1 MLRAL
6 YTAATGM
13 QAQQINIDT
22 IANNI
27 ANVNTTGF
35 KQGRAE
41 FQDLLYQSIRPAGTA
56 SSSST
61 QYPVGLQVGLGS
73 RPIATVHIQRQ
84 SDVRQ
89 TANALD
95 LVIEGKGFFQV
106 RMPSGELAYTRDG
119 SFHLNS
125 EGVMVTSAGDPLEP
139 QITIPN
145 DAMEIVI
152 GSDGTVSV
160 TQPGQAAAQQVG
172 SIQIASFQ
180 NPSGLNSIGGN
191 LLLETAAS
199 GTATAATPGENGLGR
214 INQGFLEQSNVSVV
228 EEMVNM
234 IVAQRAYEVN
244 SRAVRVADDMLEQIN
259 NLERK
264 GFDKCVVVVFY
275 FSV

>member
-41 FQDLLYQSIRPAGTA
+41 FQDLLYQNIRPAGT
-56 SSSST
+56 SSSAST
-61 QYPVGLQVGLGS
+61 TYPVGLQLGLGT
-73 RPIATVHIQRQ
+73 RPVATARIYSQG
-84 SDVRQ
+84 DFRQ
-89 TANALD
+89 TGNPLD

-106 RMPSGELAYTRDG
+106 RLPSGEVGYTRDG
-119 SFHLNS
+119 SLHVNA
-125 EGVMVTSAGDPLEP
+125 EGVVVTSDGYALEP
-139 QITIPN
+139 QITIPA
-145 DAMEIVI
+145 DAQTIVI
-152 GSDGTVSV
+152 GRDGTVSV
-160 TQPGQAAAQQVG
+160 TQAGQSAAQQVG
-172 SIQIASFQ
+172 TIQLATFQ
-180 NPSGLNSIGGN
+180 NPAGLNAVGGN
-191 LLLETAAS
+191 LLLAS
-199 GTATAATPGENGLGR
+199 TSSGDATTGNATENGLGS

-244 SRAVRVADDMLEQIN
+244 SRAMRVADDMLQQVN
-259 NLERK
+259 GLVR
-264 GFDKCVVVVFY
+264 
-275 FSV
+275 

>member
-41 FQDLLYQSIRPAGTA
+41 FQDLLYQNIRPAGTA
-56 SSSST
+56 SSAST
-61 QYPVGLQVGLGS
+61 EYPVGLQLGLGT
-73 RPIATVHIQRQ
+73 RPVATDRLYRQ
-84 SDVRQ
+84 GDFRP
-89 TANALD
+89 TGNPLD

-106 RMPSGELAYTRDG
+106 RLPSGELAYTRDG

-125 EGVMVTSAGDPLEP
+125 EGAVVTAAGNPLEP
-139 QITIPN
+139 QITIPA
-145 DAMEIVI
+145 DTQEIVI

-160 TQPGQAAAQQVG
+160 TQAGQTAAQQVG
-172 SIQIASFQ
+172 TIQIAAFQ
-180 NPSGLNSIGGN
+180 NPSGLNGVGGN
-191 LLLETAAS
+191 LFLPTSAS
-199 GTATAATPGENGLGR
+199 GTATTANPGENGLGHV
-214 INQGFLEQSNVSVV
+214 NQGFLEQSNVSVV

-244 SRAVRVADDMLEQIN
+244 SRAVRVADDMLSQIN
-259 NLERK
+259 NLAR
-264 GFDKCVVVVFY
+264 
-275 FSV
+275 